1 MSKLKY
7 ILITANFILLAG
19 LFIFSVVKME
29 NIRGKG
35 KELYLKLA
43 PVDPRSLM
51 QGDYM
56 TLSFDL
62 DNQIGSVR
70 RLREDYDFPYKYV
83 VVSQDSCKYLRGQN
97 EPTPCEAN
105 EVAIKLAPK
114 DYWHFLPTKSY
125 FFQEGTEQKYSNS
138 EYARVK
144 VDEYGIF
151 VIVALC
157 DENKKDIHE
166 SDIDYLNNCRNA
178 ARFVADYSGFK
189 VVSCAK
195 DGEPRSIE
203 DISREILDLA
213 LGVI

>member
-29 NIRGKG
+29 NIRGNG

-62 DNQIGSVR
+62 DNQISYIR
-70 RLREDYDFPYKYV
+70 YLRDDMKFPFKYV
-83 VVSQDSCKYLRGQN
+83 VVSQDSCKYLRGQD
-97 EPTPCEAN
+97 ELTPCEDN
-105 EVAIKLAPK
+105 EVVIKLAHK

-144 VDEYGIF
+144 VDEYGNF

-157 DENKKDIHE
+157 DENKKDIE
-166 SDIDYLNNCRNA
+166 
-178 ARFVADYSGFK
+178 
-189 VVSCAK
+189 
-195 DGEPRSIE
+195 
-203 DISREILDLA
+203 
-213 LGVI
+213 

>member
-29 NIRGKG
+29 NIKGKG

-97 EPTPCEAN
+97 EPTPCEDN

-114 DYWHFLPTKSY
+114 DYWHSLPTKSY

-144 VDEYGIF
+144 VDEYGNF

-157 DENKKDIHE
+157 DENKKDIE
-166 SDIDYLNNCRNA
+166 
-178 ARFVADYSGFK
+178 
-189 VVSCAK
+189 
-195 DGEPRSIE
+195 
-203 DISREILDLA
+203 
-213 LGVI
+213 